1 MRGIIVAALLILGG
15 CSGYQTLEQLEDQAL
30 VSGDWSAVEKREEL
44 IARQARRNGP
54 KCPRGFTAYCET
66 SALVQRCSCV
76 DPNQV
81 RSLLVAY

>member
-1 MRGIIVAALLILGG
+1 MRGIIVATLLILGG

-54 KCPRGFTAYCET
+54 QCPKGFTAYCET
-66 SALVQRCSCV
+66 SVFEQRCACV
-76 DPNQV
+76 DRNQV
-81 RSLLVAY
+81 KSLLAAY